1 MSTRRAVTVGLILMA
16 GVALAGC
23 SGEPSGEGEGTPS
36 PSASSSSPA
45 PTATPGAEA
54 DEALLPVPVE
64 EIPDWAKTAVP
75 GGDADGY
82 VFGFSGWMSEN
93 SSANDVTTHTSLA
106 PGSYQAQFACR
117 GDGTIT
123 LMISELDEGDPSEP
137 IVCANETIAFDVT
150 TARTGVRFEL
160 ALEGAPTVHALS
172 LVKVS

>member
-1 MSTRRAVTVGLILMA
+1 MGLILMA

-23 SGEPSGEGEGTPS
+23 SGEPSGSGEGSPS
-36 PSASSSSPA
+36 PSASNSASASSPA
-45 PTATPGAEA
+45 PTPTPDAEA

-64 EIPDWAKTAVP
+64 EIADWAKTAVP
-75 GGDADGY
+75 SGDADGY

-93 SSANDVTTHTSLA
+93 SSAHDVTSFTSLP

-123 LMISELDEGDPSEP
+123 LVTSELDEGDPAEP
-137 IVCANETIAFDVT
+137 VVCANETIAFDVT
-150 TARTGVRFEL
+150 NARTGIRFAL

-172 LVKVS
+172 LVEAS

>member
-1 MSTRRAVTVGLILMA
+1 VGLILMA

-23 SGEPSGEGEGTPS
+23 SGEPSASGEGSPS
-36 PSASSSSPA
+36 PSASTSSSA
-45 PTATPGAEA
+45 PTATPDAEA

-64 EIPDWAKTAVP
+64 DIADWAKTAVP
-75 GGDADGY
+75 GPDADGY

-93 SSANDVTTHTSLA
+93 SSAHDVTTFTSLA
-106 PGSYQAQFACR
+106 PGSYQAQLACR

-123 LMISELDEGDPSEP
+123 LATSELDEEPISEP

-160 ALEGAPTVHALS
+160 ALEGAPTVNAVS
-172 LVKVS
+172 LVEAP

>member
-1 MSTRRAVTVGLILMA
+1 MA

-23 SGEPSGEGEGTPS
+23 SGEPPESGEGSPS
-36 PSASSSSPA
+36 PSASSSSA
-45 PTATPGAEA
+45 TPTAAPDAEA

-64 EIPDWAKTAVP
+64 DIADWAKTAVAGP
-75 GGDADGY
+75 DSDGY

-93 SSANDVTTHTSLA
+93 SSANDVTTFTSLA
-106 PGSYQAQFACR
+106 PGAYQAQLACR
-117 GDGTIT
+117 GDGIIT
-123 LMISELDEGDPSEP
+123 LTTSELDEDSRSEP

-172 LVKVS
+172 LVRMS

>member
-1 MSTRRAVTVGLILMA
+1 MRRAATIGLILVA

-23 SGEPSGEGEGTPS
+23 SGEPSASGEGSPS
-36 PSASSSSPA
+36 PSASPSNSA
-45 PTATPGAEA
+45 PTATPDAEA

-64 EIPDWAKTAVP
+64 DIADWAKTAVA
-75 GGDADGY
+75 GSDADGY

-93 SSANDVTTHTSLA
+93 SSAHDVTTYTSLE

-123 LMISELDEGDPSEP
+123 LTASELDEESISEP

-160 ALEGAPTVHALS
+160 ALEGAPTVNAVS
-172 LVKVS
+172 LVEAP

>member
-1 MSTRRAVTVGLILMA
+1 MV

-23 SGEPSGEGEGTPS
+23 SGEPSAEGEGSPS
-36 PSASSSSPA
+36 PSASASSPT
-45 PTATPGAEA
+45 PTPTPDAEA

-64 EIPDWAKTAVP
+64 DIADWAKTAVP
-75 GGDADGY
+75 GPDADGY

-93 SSANDVTTHTSLA
+93 SSAHDVTSFTSLP

-123 LMISELDEGDPSEP
+123 LATSELDEEPISEP

-150 TARTGVRFEL
+150 NARTGVRFEL
-160 ALEGAPTVHALS
+160 ALEGAPTVNAVS
-172 LVKVS
+172 LVEAS